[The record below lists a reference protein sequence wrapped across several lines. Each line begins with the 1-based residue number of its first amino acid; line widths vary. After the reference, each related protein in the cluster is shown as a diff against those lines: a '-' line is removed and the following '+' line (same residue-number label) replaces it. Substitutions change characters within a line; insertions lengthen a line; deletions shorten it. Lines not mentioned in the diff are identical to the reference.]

1 MNTYAVVALVLGT
14 LVVLLAPALLLSTDL
29 LERFRSLRTKTLR
42 H

>member
-14 LVVLLAPALLLSTDL
+14 LLVLLAPALLLSTDL
-29 LERFRSLRTKTLR
+29 LERFKSTRAKTLR

>member
-14 LVVLLAPALLLSTDL
+14 LLVLLAPALLLSTDL
-29 LERFRSLRTKTLR
+29 LERFKSARAKTQR